1 MSTHGTY
8 LAVFL
13 SNKKSARWQAW
24 YAMSEAERRAK
35 DEIGLAALK
44 AWDEA
49 HKADIVYVSG
59 PLHQAHVTGWRSR
72 RCQ

>member
-24 YAMSEAERRAK
+24 YAMSEAERGAPRTRTRL
-35 DEIGLAALK
+35 G
-44 AWDEA
+44 
-49 HKADIVYVSG
+49 S
-59 PLHQAHVTGWRSR
+59 PR
-72 RCQ
+72 

>member
-35 DEIGLAALK
+35 DEIRLAALK
-44 AWDEA
+44 AWDG
-49 HKADIVYVSG
+49 V
-59 PLHQAHVTGWRSR
+59 
-72 RCQ
+72 